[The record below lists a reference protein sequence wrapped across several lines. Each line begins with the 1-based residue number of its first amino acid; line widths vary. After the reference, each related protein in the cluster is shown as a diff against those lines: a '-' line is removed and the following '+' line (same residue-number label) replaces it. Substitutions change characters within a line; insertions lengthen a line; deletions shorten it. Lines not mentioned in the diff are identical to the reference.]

1 MRWMVQ
7 EGFETTMDKQEPSNR
22 SKSNRV
28 LSSRA
33 ARQRRAGGDH
43 HRGEVPKLQREFQL
57 ACATWAGTLGIKL
70 NALFNLMPNY
80 GRSVHWMRERYYGGT
95 FVEDIDIDWVRAASE
110 GEDATL
116 PVDRM
121 RLYVT
126 AVGRMC
132 NYCAGAD
139 ETKNPTCWDAS
150 CPLRPVSPLPLRV
163 AK

>member
-1 MRWMVQ
+1 MQ
-7 EGFETTMDKQEPSNR
+7 EGSKEAMDEQEQSHRP
-22 SKSNRV
+22 KSSRV
-28 LSSRA
+28 LSTRA
-33 ARQRRAGGDH
+33 ARQRRSGGDH
-43 HRGEVPKLQREFQL
+43 SRGVVPPLQREFQL
-57 ACATWAGTLGIKL
+57 ACATWSAALGIKL

-95 FVEDIDIDWVRAASE
+95 FVEDIDIDWVRNAQK

-116 PVDRM
+116 PTDRM

-126 AVGRMC
+126 AVQRMC

-139 ETKNPTCWDAS
+139 ETKTPTCWDKT

-163 AK
+163 YE

>member
-1 MRWMVQ
+1 M
-7 EGFETTMDKQEPSNR
+7 
-22 SKSNRV
+22 
-28 LSSRA
+28 
-33 ARQRRAGGDH
+33 
-43 HRGEVPKLQREFQL
+43 PKLQREFQL
-57 ACATWAGTLGIKL
+57 ACAAWSESLGIKL

-95 FVEDIDIDWVRAASE
+95 FVEDVDIEWVRAAQV

-126 AVGRMC
+126 AIERMC

-139 ETKNPTCWDAS
+139 ETKTPTCWDAA
-150 CPLRPVSPLPLRV
+150 CPLRPVSPLPLKVQKLCATIPWRPRALWRCGLPPCRWCPPIGRV
-163 AK
+163 YFGAA

>member
-1 MRWMVQ
+1 MRRRVQ
-7 EGFETTMDKQEPSNR
+7 EGSKEAMDKQEQSSRP
-22 SKSNRV
+22 KSGRV

-33 ARQRRAGGDH
+33 ARYRRAGGDH

-57 ACATWAGTLGIKL
+57 ACAAWSGALGIKL

-95 FVEDIDIDWVRAASE
+95 FVEDIDIEWVRAAQV
-110 GEDATL
+110 GESAVL

-121 RLYVT
+121 RLMVT
-126 AVGRMC
+126 AIERMC

-139 ETKNPTCWDAS
+139 ETKTPTCWDGA
-150 CPLRPVSPLPLRV
+150 CPLRPVSHLPLRV
-163 AK
+163 KK